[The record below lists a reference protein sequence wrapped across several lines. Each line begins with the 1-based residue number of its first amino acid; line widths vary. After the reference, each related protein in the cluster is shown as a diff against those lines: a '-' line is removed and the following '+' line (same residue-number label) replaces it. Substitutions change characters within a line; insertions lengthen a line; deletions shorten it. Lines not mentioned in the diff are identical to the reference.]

1 MAAFQKRMLQTR
13 LTDRTGAALP
23 AGAALRRLLS
33 LWLAVAVMAGFDGH
47 ALAQAPVKGEVRVE
61 TDGGYARIVLHLAE
75 EVETE
80 VRQAG
85 AIVVIGFK
93 QPIEMSAER
102 ISTEAPTY
110 VAAARRDPDGLGIR
124 LALNRKVT
132 VNSMAAGERIFIDL
146 LPESWTGL
154 PPGLPK
160 EVIEDLARRA
170 REAEKTLRAQRQ
182 VMKKTAKPAR
192 VRVAI
197 QPTFVRYVFELPD
210 LIPISS
216 DRGNDDL
223 TLTFSAPLKFE
234 LTDARTSLPSSV
246 TSIDAVD
253 LGESVSVRFALNGK
267 TDIRSFREDNNYV
280 VDIGAS
286 DSNEVTL
293 PVPPAAAA
301 SASAKV
307 PPRGVEAPQTI
318 PAHPAQSAVKP
329 LSPAAPSTHPA
340 PPADAAKSRSD
351 KRSDASEVKASPA
364 VQATAFA
371 LSAAPG
377 QPARPR
383 TSAQESMPAKAEPAA
398 ISQSPAAPADRPQA
412 ASPPKATA
420 QTEMSA
426 EVKAET
432 KPETPKEGGADRDP
446 DAAFAAELGRQGD
459 NVRLSFPFSKPTPAA
474 IFRRAGTLWL
484 VFDSKDKIDLGE
496 LNADTSGT
504 IRAAQATASQDGQV
518 VRVLLERPR
527 LVSAAIEG
535 STWTVTIGDS
545 VVEETRPLGIARN
558 ITGTRKPSVTVP
570 FDKPREAH
578 QIHDPEIGDTMLV
591 VTGLGP
597 ARGLLKAQDFVEF
610 RALASTHGLAVQP
623 IADDV
628 LLELSADKI
637 IVSRPTGLTL
647 SGVMPSAR
655 NAAAYRPMVFDSQLW
670 GFDRQSNFTERQY
683 KLVAA
688 AADAAED
695 RRSAPR
701 LDLARFYLSREMFV
715 EGKAVLDVAM
725 SDDRS
730 TAEDGAAL
738 VLHAVANI
746 MMNRPEAALKDLSN
760 PVVGD
765 NHDAPLWRSFA
776 YARQGKWPEAR
787 QGFRNVEAAIAT
799 LPIELQR
806 LALKE
811 ALRSTIEVRDFQA
824 ASSQI
829 NEFETIGLPIQMRP
843 AVSVLHGRLAQGLG
857 KTEEALKH
865 YRIAAESPDRPSAAQ
880 GQLREL
886 ALRYDLGDLKRDE
899 MISELETLTA
909 LWRGDETEIE
919 ALHKLARLY
928 TEEHRYRDAFHV
940 MRTALRAHPNSD
952 MTRRIHDE
960 AAITFDSLFL
970 AGKGDAL
977 PAIDAVSLFYD
988 FRELTP
994 IGRRG
999 DEMIRRLAD
1008 RLVSV
1013 DLLSQAAELLQHQI
1027 DHRLQG
1033 AARAQVATR
1042 LAVIYLMDR
1051 KPDKAQHILRTTRMS
1066 EVSNELRDLRL
1077 LLEARA
1083 LSDLKRYDVAL
1094 DVVGNI
1100 DRREAV
1106 RLRADILWA
1115 AKRYPEAAEQIELLH
1130 GDSWK
1135 DFEPLAEPERADILR
1150 AAIGYALGDDIIGI
1164 ARLRERYGAKMLS
1177 GPERRA
1183 FDIATSP
1190 QGMKATEFRDI
1201 SKLVAFDTLDNFLR
1215 EMRSHF
1221 PEIGAAAPMAPVEA
1235 LPQVQSKQSSRPVR
1249 ADPRPTGSVIPVAQ
1263 RTAIR

>member
-1 MAAFQKRMLQTR
+1 MSAASLA
-13 LTDRTGAALP
+13 RTSLCALS
-23 AGAALRRLLS
+23 S
-33 LWLAVAVMAGFDGH
+33 LWLAACVTFGFDNR

-61 TDGGYARIVLHLAE
+61 TTGGYARIILHLSE
-75 EVETE
+75 EVEAD

-93 QPIEMSAER
+93 QPVEMSAER

-124 LALNRKVT
+124 LALNRKVN
-132 VNSMAAGERIFIDL
+132 VNSMAAGERVFIDL

-182 VMKKTAKPAR
+182 VIKKTAKPAR

-197 QPTFVRYVFELPD
+197 QPTFIRYVFELPD
-210 LIPISS
+210 VIPISS
-216 DRGNDDL
+216 DRGEDNL

-234 LTDARTSLPSSV
+234 LTDARTRLPSSV
-246 TSIDAVD
+246 KSIEAVD

-286 DSNEVTL
+286 EAAEATI
-293 PVPPAAAA
+293 PVPPPAAA
-301 SASAKV
+301 SANV
-307 PPRGVEAPQTI
+307 PPGGVEAPQTI
-318 PAHPAQSAVKP
+318 PANRAPAAAQVPAAAPVQAPRPAADAVKP
-329 LSPAAPSTHPA
+329 GAEKMSGAPARTEPAPAAQ
-340 PPADAAKSRSD
+340 
-351 KRSDASEVKASPA
+351 VKAAVAPTPA
-364 VQATAFA
+364 
-371 LSAAPG
+371 S
-377 QPARPR
+377 QPALQQD
-383 TSAQESMPAKAEPAA
+383 AKIDKAEPAA
-398 ISQSPAAPADRPQA
+398 PRRDPSPAIAADIKAPMSAPAEAKVETKADIKTATKTETTKEDRASRDPQA
-412 ASPPKATA
+412 AL
-420 QTEMSA
+420 
-426 EVKAET
+426 V
-432 KPETPKEGGADRDP
+432 
-446 DAAFAAELGRQGD
+446 AELGRQGD
-459 NVRLSFPFSKPTPAA
+459 NVRLAFPFAKPTPAA

-484 VFDSKDKIDLGE
+484 VFDSKDKIDLAA

-504 IRAAQATASQDGQV
+504 IRATEATTSQDGQV

-527 LVSAAIEG
+527 LVSAAMDG
-535 STWTVTIGDS
+535 ATWTVTIGDS

-558 ITGTRKPSVTVP
+558 INGTRKPSVTVP
-570 FDKPREAH
+570 FDRPREAH

-597 ARGLLKAQDFVEF
+597 ARGFLKPQDFVEF
-610 RALASTHGLAVQP
+610 RALASTHGVALQP

-637 IVSRPTGLTL
+637 IVSRPSGLTL
-647 SGVMPSAR
+647 SGVMPSSK

-695 RRSAPR
+695 RRSGPR

-725 SDDRS
+725 ADDRS

-738 VLHAVANI
+738 VLRAVANI
-746 MMNRPEAALKDLSN
+746 MLNRPEAALKDLAN

-765 NHDAPLWRSFA
+765 HHDAPLWRSFA
-776 YARQGKWPEAR
+776 YARQGKWAEAR
-787 QGFRNVEAAIAT
+787 RGFKNVEAAIAT

-811 ALRSTIEVRDFQA
+811 ALRSTIEVNDFQT
-824 ASSQI
+824 ASTQI
-829 NEFETIGLPIQMRP
+829 EEFETIGLPIQMRP
-843 AVSVLHGRLAQGLG
+843 AISVLNGRLAQGLG
-857 KTEEALKH
+857 KTEEALRH
-865 YRIAAESPDRPSAAQ
+865 YRLAADSPDRPSAAQ

-886 ALRYDLGDLKRDE
+886 TLRYDLGDLKRTE
-899 MISELETLTA
+899 MINELETLTA

-919 ALHKLARLY
+919 ALYKLARLY
-928 TEEHRYRDAFHV
+928 TEEHRYRDSFHV

-960 AAITFDSLFL
+960 AAITFDSLYL
-970 AGKGDAL
+970 AGKGDTL
-977 PAIDAVSLFYD
+977 PAIDALSMFYD

-1051 KPDKAQHILRTTRMS
+1051 KPDRAQHILRTTRMS
-1066 EVSNELRDLRL
+1066 ELSTELRHLRL

-1083 LSDLKRYDVAL
+1083 LSDLGRYDVAL
-1094 DVVGNI
+1094 DVVSNI

-1115 AKRYPEAAEQIELLH
+1115 AKRFPEAAEQIELLH

-1135 DFEPLAEPERADILR
+1135 DFEPMTDPERADILR
-1150 AAIGYALGDDIIGI
+1150 AAIGYALGDDVIGI
-1164 ARLRERYGAKMLS
+1164 SRLRERYGAKMLD
-1177 GPERRA
+1177 GPDRRA

-1190 QGMKATEFRDI
+1190 QGVKAAEFRDI
-1201 SKLVAFDTLDNFLR
+1201 AKLVAFDTLENFLR
-1215 EMRSHF
+1215 EMRSRF
-1221 PEIGAAAPMAPVEA
+1221 PEIGAVAPSEP
-1235 LPQVQSKQSSRPVR
+1235 LPQTQSKKSPQPQPQR
-1249 ADPRPTGSVIPVAQ
+1249 ADVRSTGSVPKQ
-1263 RTAIR
+1263 RAASW